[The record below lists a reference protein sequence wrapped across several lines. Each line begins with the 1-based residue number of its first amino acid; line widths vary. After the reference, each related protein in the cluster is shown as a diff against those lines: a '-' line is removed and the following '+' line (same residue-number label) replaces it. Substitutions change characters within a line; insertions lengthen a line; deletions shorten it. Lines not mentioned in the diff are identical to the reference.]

1 MVRLLKIELNKIIY
15 NKTIWIILGLYI
27 VLFAPVAF
35 GFDNILKTF
44 AAASAK
50 RQQSG
55 MADLLQQ
62 GYSVFNFPG
71 IWHNMA
77 YLASWFKLLLALII
91 ITIVTNEYSYKTLR
105 QNIIDGMSKW
115 EIIWAKELVIIAF
128 SIIAVILLVILALVL
143 GNTQN
148 NVSVFTG
155 SSILIVYFVTLLIY
169 FNLAYFLS
177 SWLKKSGFTF
187 GILLLYTIVIEN
199 IGAAKLSPDYSRFL
213 PMHLI
218 GNMLPNPMSKII
230 GQNAVSDFSIL
241 NIGIGAFYIALF
253 IVLNYLLLKKGHA
266 GKQ

>member
-1 MVRLLKIELNKIIY
+1 
-15 NKTIWIILGLYI
+15 LGLYI

-44 AAASAK
+44 AAANAK

-55 MADLLQQ
+55 MADLIQQ

-77 YLASWFKLLLALII
+77 YLASWFKLLLALIL
-91 ITIVTNEYSYKTLR
+91 ITVVTNEYSYKTLR

-115 EIIWAKELVIIAF
+115 EIIWAKELVILVL
-128 SIIAVILLVILALVL
+128 SIIAVILLVIITIVF
-143 GNTQN
+143 GNSQKD
-148 NVSVFTG
+148 VSVFKG
-155 SSILIVYFVTLLIY
+155 SSILVVYFFTLILY

-177 SWLKKSGFTF
+177 SWLKKSGFVF

-199 IGAAKLSPDYSRFL
+199 IVAARLSADISRFL

-218 GNMLPNPMSKII
+218 SNMLPNPMSKLV

-241 NIGIGAFYIALF
+241 NIGICAFYIALF
-253 IVLNYLLLKKGHA
+253 IVLNFQFLKKGHA